1 MNKKVHKILIVEDDP
16 SISGLLSEYLVG
28 EGFNVIVA
36 QDGDKGLGMAIS
48 DKPDLILLDIMMPKK
63 DGLSMLKELRT
74 TEEGK
79 TVPVIMLTNEKSIE
93 EINQALESGVHDY
106 FIKADWDVKTLLASI
121 RKQLLI
127 DQ

>member
-1 MNKKVHKILIVEDDP
+1 MNKKIYKILVVEDDL
-16 SISGLLSEYLVG
+16 SISGLLSEYLTD

-36 QDGDKGLGMAIS
+36 QDGDQGLEMAIS
-48 DKPDLILLDIMMPKK
+48 EKPDLILLDIMMPKK
-63 DGLSMLKELRT
+63 DGLTVLKELRV

-93 EINQALESGVHDY
+93 EVNQALESGVHDY

-121 RKQLLI
+121 RRQLR
-127 DQ
+127 

>member
-1 MNKKVHKILIVEDDP
+1 MNKKIYKILVVEDDL
-16 SISGLLSEYLVG
+16 SISGLLSEYLTD

-36 QDGDKGLGMAIS
+36 QDGDQGLEMAIS
-48 DKPDLILLDIMMPKK
+48 EKPDLILLDIMMPKK
-63 DGLSMLKELRT
+63 DGLTVLKELRS

-93 EINQALESGVHDY
+93 EVNQALESGVHDY

-121 RKQLLI
+121 RRQLR
-127 DQ
+127 

>member
-1 MNKKVHKILIVEDDP
+1 MNKKIYKILVVEDDL
-16 SISGLLSEYLVG
+16 SISGLLSEYLTD

-36 QDGDKGLGMAIS
+36 QDGDQGLEMAIS
-48 DKPDLILLDIMMPKK
+48 EKPDLILLDIMMPKK
-63 DGLSMLKELRT
+63 DGLTVLKELRS

-93 EINQALESGVHDY
+93 EVNQALKSGVHDY

-121 RKQLLI
+121 RRQLR
-127 DQ
+127 

>member
-1 MNKKVHKILIVEDDP
+1 MNKNVYKILIVEDDP
-16 SISGLLSEYLVG
+16 SISGLLSEYLMD
-28 EGFNVIVA
+28 EGFNVTVA
-36 QDGDKGLGMAIS
+36 QDGDQGFEMAIS
-48 DKPDLILLDIMMPKK
+48 EKPDIILLDIMMPKK
-63 DGLSMLKELRT
+63 DGLTVLKELRA

-79 TVPVIMLTNEKSIE
+79 SIPVIMLTNQKSIE